1 MPLFGFAD
9 ISFNKGT
16 SPRKGPLASLVGSQ
30 FETSTLRY
38 PIDLGSFDKGHYV
51 VFYIREQKQ
60 TSSKFRTNRYASEVG
75 ESGFSDVTK
84 FTPASAQS
92 ILQNPQSLATN
103 FGNELMGKIN
113 SGLNQINQATG
124 GNLGGITSQISKAAG
139 GAVGG
144 IVGGVNNL
152 FGQAGLNFGG
162 SSGQTTAVLDQ
173 SIKRISNK
181 SFVQTTRLTKD
192 AIALYM
198 PDTLLFN
205 YSQSYDNKAIGG
217 ELLGKIAG
225 AGRSAIEA
233 FQKAGESGDTVA
245 AIKAGALSAGTSLKE
260 SVIDVAGK
268 GVGSALGSENSAQ
281 VALAALGR
289 VQNPMLELIYTS
301 PNFRT
306 FQFDFLFYPRDE
318 REALEVQRILERFR
332 FHQAPELL
340 KDAGGFLVPPAEFDI
355 KFYYRGEENNN
366 IPQIATC
373 VLTTIDMNYA
383 PNGWSAYEVPGEN
396 NPSLGRTGMPVA
408 IQLTLQFQEVTYLT
422 KEDFRPPNE
431 LNSSENIAA
440 SQSGQFGTS

>member
-1 MPLFGFAD
+1 MALFGFSD
-9 ISFNKGT
+9 ISFNKG
-16 SPRKGPLASLVGSQ
+16 PAQRKGPLSSLVGGQ
-30 FETSTLRY
+30 FETTTLRY

-51 VFYIREQKQ
+51 VFYIREQKN
-60 TSSKFRTNRYASEVG
+60 TSSQFQTGRYASEVG
-75 ESGFSDVTK
+75 QSGFSDVTNR
-84 FTPASAQS
+84 QS
-92 ILQNPQSLATN
+92 VSIPSLLQNPQSLATS

-139 GAVGG
+139 GAIGG

-162 SSGQTTAVLDQ
+162 SSAQTSAVLDQ

-181 SFVQTTRLTKD
+181 SFIKTTRLTKD

-205 YSQSYDNKAIGG
+205 YSQAYDQKSIGG
-217 ELLGKIAG
+217 EMLAQIAA
-225 AGRSAIEA
+225 AGRAAIEA
-233 FQKAGESGDTVA
+233 REAAGEADGNDA
-245 AIKAGALSAGTSLKE
+245 AVK
-260 SVIDVAGK
+260 
-268 GVGSALGSENSAQ
+268 SALESAEQILVQRGGTALGRLTGSEGSAQ

-289 VQNPMLELIYTS
+289 VQNPMLELIYQS

-306 FQFDFLFYPRDE
+306 FQFDFMFYPRDE
-318 REALEVQRILERFR
+318 REAIEVQRMLERFR
-332 FHQAPELL
+332 FHQAPERL
-340 KDAGGFLVPPAEFDI
+340 KGGFLIPPAEFDI
-355 KFYYRGEENNN
+355 KFYYRGKENNN

-383 PNGWSAYEVPGEN
+383 PNGWAAYEVPGEN
-396 NPSLGRTGMPVA
+396 DPFLGGTGMPVA

-422 KEDFRPPNE
+422 KEDYRKE
-431 LNSSENIAA
+431 LALNTTTEA
-440 SQSGQFGTS
+440 GGR

>member
-16 SPRKGPLASLVGSQ
+16 AQRKGPLASLVGSQ

-38 PIDLGSFDKGHYV
+38 PIDLGNFDKGHYV
-51 VFYIREQKQ
+51 VFYIREQKN
-60 TSSKFRTNRYASEVG
+60 TSSQFQTGRYASEVG
-75 ESGFSDVTK
+75 ESGFSNVTK

-139 GAVGG
+139 GAIGG
-144 IVGGVNNL
+144 IVGGVGNL
-152 FGQAGLNFGG
+152 FGQAGINFGG

-181 SFVQTTRLTKD
+181 SFIKTTRLTKD

-205 YSQSYDNKAIGG
+205 YSQSYDQISP
-217 ELLGKIAG
+217 GKEMVAQVAA
-225 AGRSAIEA
+225 AGRAAMEAYEQGGVSAAGGSVLKSGAEA
-233 FQKAGESGDTVA
+233 ATQVLGTAAGQ
-245 AIKAGALSAGTSLKE
+245 
-260 SVIDVAGK
+260 
-268 GVGSALGSENSAQ
+268 ALGSAGSAQ

-289 VQNPMLELIYTS
+289 VQNPMLEMIYQS

-318 REALEVQRILERFR
+318 REAIEVQRILERFR
-332 FHQAPELL
+332 FHQAPERLE
-340 KDAGGFLVPPAEFDI
+340 GGFLIPPAEFDI

-408 IQLTLQFQEVTYLT
+408 IQLTLQFQETSYLT

-431 LNSSENIAA
+431 LNSSQNIAA

>member
-16 SPRKGPLASLVGSQ
+16 AQRKGPLASLVGSQ

-51 VFYIREQKQ
+51 VFYIREQKN
-60 TSSKFRTNRYASEVG
+60 TSSQFQTGRYASEVG
-75 ESGFSDVTK
+75 ESGFSNVTK

-139 GAVGG
+139 GAIGG
-144 IVGGVNNL
+144 IVGGVGNL
-152 FGQAGLNFGG
+152 FGQAGINFGG

-181 SFVQTTRLTKD
+181 SFIKTTRLTKD

-205 YSQSYDNKAIGG
+205 YSQSYDQISP
-217 ELLGKIAG
+217 GKEMVAQVAA
-225 AGRSAIEA
+225 AGRAAMEAYEQGGASAAGGSVLKSGAEA
-233 FQKAGESGDTVA
+233 ATQVLGTAAGQ
-245 AIKAGALSAGTSLKE
+245 
-260 SVIDVAGK
+260 
-268 GVGSALGSENSAQ
+268 ALGSQGSAQ

-289 VQNPMLELIYTS
+289 VQNPMLEMIYQS

-318 REALEVQRILERFR
+318 REAIEVQRILERFR
-332 FHQAPELL
+332 FHQAPERLE
-340 KDAGGFLVPPAEFDI
+340 GGFLIPPAEFDI

-408 IQLTLQFQEVTYLT
+408 IQLTLQFQETSYLT

-431 LNSSENIAA
+431 LNSSQNIAA

>member
-9 ISFNKGT
+9 ISFNKG
-16 SPRKGPLASLVGSQ
+16 SPVRKGPLASLVGSD

-51 VFYIREQKQ
+51 VFYIREQKN
-60 TSSKFRTNRYASEVG
+60 TSSQFQTGRYASEVG
-75 ESGFSDVTK
+75 ESGFSNVTK
-84 FTPASAQS
+84 FTPVSVQSA
-92 ILQNPQSLATN
+92 LQNPQALATN

-124 GNLGGITSQISKAAG
+124 GSLGGITSQISKAAG

-152 FGQAGLNFGG
+152 FGQAGLSFGG

-181 SFVQTTRLTKD
+181 SFIKTTRLTKD

-205 YSQSYDNKAIGG
+205 YSQSYDQISPGK
-217 ELLGKIAG
+217 ELVAQVAG
-225 AGRSAIEA
+225 AGRAAIEA
-233 FQKAGESGDTVA
+233 YEQGGVSGAAGSVLKSGAEA
-245 AIKAGALSAGTSLKE
+245 ATQAVVGAAGQ
-260 SVIDVAGK
+260 
-268 GVGSALGSENSAQ
+268 ALGSQGSAQ

-289 VQNPMLELIYTS
+289 VQNPMLEMIYQS

-318 REALEVQRILERFR
+318 REAIEVQRILERFR
-332 FHQAPELL
+332 FHQAPERLE
-340 KDAGGFLVPPAEFDI
+340 GGFLIPPAEFDI

-366 IPQIATC
+366 IPQISTC

-431 LNSSENIAA
+431 LNTAENIAA
-440 SQSGQFGTS
+440 SQSGQLGPS

>member
-1 MPLFGFAD
+1 MPLFGFGD
-9 ISFNKGT
+9 ISFNKG
-16 SPRKGPLASLVGSQ
+16 SSQRKGPLASLVGSD

-51 VFYIREQKQ
+51 VFYIREQKE
-60 TSSKFRTNRYASEVG
+60 TSSQFQTGRYASEVG
-75 ESGFSDVTK
+75 QSGFSDVTK
-84 FTPASAQS
+84 SSTVNITS
-92 ILQNPQSLATN
+92 LTQNPQALATN

-113 SGLNQINQATG
+113 SGLNQINQSTG
-124 GNLGGITSQISKAAG
+124 GNLGGITSQISKVAG
-139 GAVGG
+139 GAIGG

-181 SFVQTTRLTKD
+181 SFVKTTRLTKD

-205 YSQSYDNKAIGG
+205 YSQAYDQKAIGG

-225 AGRSAIEA
+225 AGRAAIEA
-233 FQKAGESGDTVA
+233 REAGGEEGNEA
-245 AIKAGALSAGTSLKE
+245 ALKSAGTSAFETLKQ
-260 SVIDVAGK
+260 AG
-268 GVGSALGSENSAQ
+268 GQALGKLTGSEGSAQ

-332 FHQAPELL
+332 FHQAPERLE
-340 KDAGGFLVPPAEFDI
+340 GGFLVPPAEFDI
-355 KFYYRGEENNN
+355 KFYYRGAENNN

-383 PNGWSAYEVPGEN
+383 PNGWSAYEIPGEN

-422 KEDFRPPNE
+422 KEDFRFGGLGEATAESKISNRNPN
-431 LNSSENIAA
+431 NIV
-440 SQSGQFGTS
+440 

>member
-16 SPRKGPLASLVGSQ
+16 SPRKGPLASLVGSD

-51 VFYIREQKQ
+51 VFYIREQKNTSAKFQ
-60 TSSKFRTNRYASEVG
+60 TGRYASDVG
-75 ESGFSDVTK
+75 QSGFSDVTK

-92 ILQNPQSLATN
+92 LTQNPQAAAGQ
-103 FGNELMGKIN
+103 FGNELLGKIN
-113 SGLNQINQATG
+113 SGLNQINQSTG
-124 GNLGGITSQISKAAG
+124 GALGGITAQISKAAG

-152 FGQAGLNFGG
+152 FGQAGINFGG
-162 SSGQTTAVLDQ
+162 SSAQTTAVLDQ

-181 SFVQTTRLTKD
+181 SFIQTTKLTKD

-205 YSQSYDNKAIGG
+205 YSQSYDQISP
-217 ELLGKIAG
+217 GKEMVAQVAA
-225 AGRSAIEA
+225 AGRAAMDAYDQGGASAAGGSILKSGAEA
-233 FQKAGESGDTVA
+233 ATQVLGTAAGQ
-245 AIKAGALSAGTSLKE
+245 
-260 SVIDVAGK
+260 
-268 GVGSALGSENSAQ
+268 ALGSQGSAQ

-289 VQNPMLELIYTS
+289 VQNPMLEMIYQS

-318 REALEVQRILERFR
+318 REAIEVQRILERFR
-332 FHQAPELL
+332 FHQAPERLE
-340 KDAGGFLVPPAEFDI
+340 GGFLIPPAEFDI

-366 IPQIATC
+366 IPQISTC

-408 IQLTLQFQEVTYLT
+408 IQLTLQFQEITYLT

-431 LNSSENIAA
+431 LNTSENIAA
-440 SQSGQFGTS
+440 SQSGQFGSS

>member
-1 MPLFGFAD
+1 MPLFGFGD

-16 SPRKGPLASLVGSQ
+16 SERKGPLSSLVGSQ

-38 PIDLGSFDKGHYV
+38 PMDLGSFDKGHYV
-51 VFYIREQKQ
+51 VFYIREQKE
-60 TSSKFRTNRYASEVG
+60 TSAKFRTNRYASEVG
-75 ESGFSDVTK
+75 ESGFSDVNRSETRNIPSL
-84 FTPASAQS
+84 T
-92 ILQNPQSLATN
+92 QNPQALASS

-124 GNLGGITSQISKAAG
+124 GNLGGITSQINKVAG
-139 GAVGG
+139 GAVNG

-152 FGQAGLNFGG
+152 FGQAGLSFGG

-181 SFVQTTRLTKD
+181 SFIQTTRLTRD

-205 YSQSYDNKAIGG
+205 YSQAYDQKSIGKEALGQIVAAGRAAMEAREAGG
-217 ELLGKIAG
+217 EEGN
-225 AGRSAIEA
+225 
-233 FQKAGESGDTVA
+233 A
-245 AIKAGALSAGTSLKE
+245 AALKSAGTSALE
-260 SVIDVAGK
+260 TLVQRG
-268 GVGSALGSENSAQ
+268 GQALGKITGSEGTAQ

-332 FHQAPELL
+332 FHQAPEMLQ
-340 KDAGGFLVPPAEFDI
+340 GGFLVPPAEFDI
-355 KFYYRGEENNN
+355 KFYYRGAENNN

-396 NPSLGRTGMPVA
+396 DPSLGRTGMPVA

-422 KEDFRPPNE
+422 KADYRFGGLGEATAESKISNRNPN
-431 LNSSENIAA
+431 NIV
-440 SQSGQFGTS
+440 